1 MVRPG
6 LGIPISRRTLFGCR
20 PCRGPQLP
28 PVDLAVGRERNLW
41 NRQPAPRNQ
50 GSGQHPPQALCL
62 GCGSGDLSFQPVSG
76 KGRIHSFAIMR
87 HDHYPSFRDRLPYV
101 NLWVEL
107 DEQPFLIVIANLL
120 EAAPEEA
127 AIGKPVEVVFQEI
140 SDEITLPQFRLIG

>member
-1 MVRPG
+1 MSRTPP
-6 LGIPISRRTLFGCR
+6 PIV
-20 PCRGPQLP
+20 PLP
-28 PVDLAVGRERNLW
+28 DLLTQPYWDAARAGRLEIQRCGACGRW
-41 NRQPAPRNQ
+41 
-50 GSGQHPPQALCL
+50 QHPPQALCL
-62 GCGSGDLSFQPVSG
+62 GCGSSDLSFQAVSG